1 MYTYPHINMK
11 QVDETDEHGENP
23 LHAAA
28 ADGVVRAVR
37 LILDAGAH
45 VDMPDASGN
54 SALMIAVY
62 LVVCVCVYVC
72 VCALWQTRPTQSGQV
87 PISFVTYCDV

>member
-1 MYTYPHINMK
+1 MK
-11 QVDETDEHGENP
+11 QVDETDEHGEPP

-54 SALMIAVY
+54 SALMIAVH
-62 LVVCVCVYVC
+62 LVVCVCVCSWFMCVCVLMCVC
-72 VCALWQTRPTQSGQV
+72 VCS
-87 PISFVTYCDV
+87 